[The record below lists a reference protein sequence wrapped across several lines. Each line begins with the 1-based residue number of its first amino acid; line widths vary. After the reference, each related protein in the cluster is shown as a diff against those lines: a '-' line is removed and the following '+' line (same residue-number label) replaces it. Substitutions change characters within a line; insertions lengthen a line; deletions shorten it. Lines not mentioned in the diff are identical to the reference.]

1 VTNLS
6 RFPVFH
12 LAAFSVLCVLPAICV
27 AEQRAPIA
35 EEIGEVY
42 GVKSFRRVEAI
53 RYTFNIPE
61 LKLSRSWVWQPKTDT
76 VTYDGPDKA
85 GKPMKV
91 TYRRDQLSSQSDTIK
106 NDIDPAFINDHY
118 VLLFPLHLAWDDWAA
133 VSDEGVHEMPISQKA
148 TRRVLVKYPPR
159 GGYSPGDTW
168 ELYIGENK
176 RLEEFIYHR
185 AGAGFPKV
193 YTGTWEG
200 YETAGPLLLSTDHE
214 GTTDDG
220 KPLRV
225 FYSNVAVKVTGSHN
239 WVSAH

>member
-1 VTNLS
+1 MANLS
-6 RFPVFH
+6 RLPVLH
-12 LAAFSVLCVLPAICV
+12 PLALSILYVVPAICV

-35 EEIGEVY
+35 EEIGEAY
-42 GVKSFRRVEAI
+42 GVNSFREVEAI

-61 LKLSRSWVWQPKTDT
+61 FKLSRSWVWQPKTDT
-76 VTYDGPDKA
+76 VTYEGPDKA

-91 TYRRDQLSSQSDTIK
+91 TYRRDQLSSQSDAIK
-106 NDIDPAFINDHY
+106 NDVDPAFINDHY
-118 VLLFPLHLAWDDWAA
+118 VLLFPLHVAWDDWAT
-133 VSDEGVHEMPISQKA
+133 VSDEGLHEMPISKKA
-148 TRRVLVKYPPR
+148 ASRVLVKYPSH

-168 ELYIGENK
+168 ELYVGEDK
-176 RLEEFIYHR
+176 RLAEFIYHR

-200 YETAGPLLLSTDHE
+200 YEKAGPLLLSTAHE

-225 FYSNVAVKVTGSHN
+225 FYSNVAVKVTGSDN
-239 WVSAH
+239 WISAH